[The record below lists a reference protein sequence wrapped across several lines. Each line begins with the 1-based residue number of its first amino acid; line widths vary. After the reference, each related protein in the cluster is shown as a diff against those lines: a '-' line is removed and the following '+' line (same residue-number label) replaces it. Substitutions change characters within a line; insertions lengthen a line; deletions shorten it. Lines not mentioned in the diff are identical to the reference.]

1 MKRNSQELLLGGT
14 RARGNHRFRETRL
27 AAAIALGMALVGAP
41 CLTQAQDANTDAP
54 ATTAPESAAMAPSK
68 KNTAAKPDVSEMGA
82 ITVTGIRASL
92 MSAQSLK
99 QNADQIIDSVT
110 ATDINALPD
119 RSVTETLQRISGVTV
134 DHFLADDDPNH
145 PAAEGSGVLI
155 RGLPYVG
162 SLLNGRTSFSAN
174 NGRALGFQDVPAE
187 LMAGVDVYKNPSA
200 EIIEGGIGGT
210 VNLRTRMPF
219 DTGKT
224 TAFSFGIN
232 DGDMA
237 KKHKPAASF
246 LYSNVWESDTYGK
259 FGALFDVAISEL
271 STRSDGVQVQPYVL
285 RPTKTDGPDT
295 WLQDADGNW
304 RNDLGATVADGAPNG
319 EGYVPGGVN
328 WRRMDMDRRRIGL

>member
-1 MKRNSQELLLGGT
+1 MKRNGQDLLLDGART
-14 RARGNHRFRETRL
+14 RANRRFCETRL
-27 AAAIALGMALVGAP
+27 AAAIALGMALAGAP
-41 CLTQAQDANTDAP
+41 CLTQAQDAGADATAANPPEQAVKAP
-54 ATTAPESAAMAPSK
+54 A
-68 KNTAAKPDVSEMGA
+68 NAAKPDAVSDLGA

-162 SLLNGRTSFSAN
+162 SLLNGRDSFSAN

-232 DGDMA
+232 EGDMA

-285 RPTKTDGPDT
+285 RPTKNDGPDT

-304 RNDLGATVADGAPNG
+304 RNDLGATVADGAPMG
-319 EGYVPGGVN
+319 
-328 WRRMDMDRRRIGL
+328 